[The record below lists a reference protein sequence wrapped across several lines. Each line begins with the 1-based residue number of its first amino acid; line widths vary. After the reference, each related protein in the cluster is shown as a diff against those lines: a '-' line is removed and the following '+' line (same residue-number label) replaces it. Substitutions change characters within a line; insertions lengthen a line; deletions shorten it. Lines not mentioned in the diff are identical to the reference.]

1 MSEVFLPPVRQ
12 QAHDL
17 VERLSPMQLSALID
31 LLGVVAAVA
40 TRPSQYVAPF
50 SDEPLDGPEQRDR
63 SLRSLDSDF
72 WPVAGHP

>member
-1 MSEVFLPPVRQ
+1 MSEVFLSPVRQ

-17 VERLSPMQLSALID
+17 VERLSPMQLAALID

-40 TRPSQYVAPF
+40 TSSNLHAAPF
-50 SDEPLDGPEQRDR
+50 SDEPFDGRDQRDR

-72 WPVAGHP
+72 WPATGHL

>member
-1 MSEVFLPPVRQ
+1 MPEAFFPPVRQ

-31 LLGVVAAVA
+31 LLSMVAAAA
-40 TRPSQYVAPF
+40 TSSSLIAAPF
-50 SDEPLDGPEQRDR
+50 SDEPFDGPEQRDR

-72 WPVAGHP
+72 WPATGHS